1 MDRAQ
6 VAKEHHLTQWNALC
20 AQHVFPF
27 ASHASAQS
35 LDILKQHITHDPN
48 AEVSLPSQHSK
59 YTSLSCDIP
68 LVAALVWHPQLVEHC
83 LNQGAV
89 VPKNSQ
95 QWHADL
101 LDVWI
106 FGTKRKTQ
114 SEIQILAGDFVRSLL
129 LLRDVGYY
137 FAEYKDPNSKN
148 DRNRRLSFL
157 HAMLWRLDAN
167 AYPEVLFSECI
178 KHDIP
183 VSEDFLTDIKCLRN
197 KVPNLC
203 DQVEHYVLSQVAHQ
217 SANRALSKR
226 LSKI

>member
-1 MDRAQ
+1 ML
-6 VAKEHHLTQWNALC
+6 KEQSITQWNMLC
-20 AQHVFPF
+20 SQHVFPF
-27 ASHASAQS
+27 APHTSAQS
-35 LDILKQHITHDPN
+35 IDIIKQHINTDPN

-59 YTSLSCDIP
+59 YTSFSSDIH
-68 LVAALVWHPQLVEHC
+68 LVAALAWHPELVEHC

-106 FGTKRKTQ
+106 LGTKNKTQ
-114 SEIQILAGDFVRSLL
+114 SEIQMRVGDFVHSLL
-129 LLRDVGYY
+129 VLRDAGYY

-167 AYPEVLFSECI
+167 AYPEVLFSESV
-178 KHDIP
+178 KHNIP
-183 VSEDFLTDIKCLRN
+183 VSEDFLTDINYLRK
-197 KVPNLC
+197 KVSNLC
-203 DQVEHYVLSQVAHQ
+203 DQVEHYVLSNVVQE
-217 SANRALSKR
+217 SANQNNSAKRSSK
-226 LSKI
+226 L